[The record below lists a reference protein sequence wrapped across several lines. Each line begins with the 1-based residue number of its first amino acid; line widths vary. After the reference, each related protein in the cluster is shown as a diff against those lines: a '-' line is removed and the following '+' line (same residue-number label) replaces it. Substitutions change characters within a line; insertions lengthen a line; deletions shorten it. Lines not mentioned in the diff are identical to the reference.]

1 VATDRVI
8 ADKFAALKEVTAY
21 IQRAGADIETAR
33 EVGGEAIQAIVEMLV
48 KHIPDHNQIAIEA
61 SLDAQLKVINY
72 QQLNIDKG
80 GLQQIMDY
88 ALEAGLLAQGLDINV
103 FADTR
108 FDVPI
113 ATE

>member
-1 VATDRVI
+1 
-8 ADKFAALKEVTAY
+8 
-21 IQRAGADIETAR
+21 
-33 EVGGEAIQAIVEMLV
+33 
-48 KHIPDHNQIAIEA
+48 
-61 SLDAQLKVINY
+61 VINY